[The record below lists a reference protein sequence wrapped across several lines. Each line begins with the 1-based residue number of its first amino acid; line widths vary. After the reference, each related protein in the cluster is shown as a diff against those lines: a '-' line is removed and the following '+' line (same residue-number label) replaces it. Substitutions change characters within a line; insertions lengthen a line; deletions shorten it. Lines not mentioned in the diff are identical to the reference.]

1 MRFVAFDLLA
11 VDGESL
17 LDEPFA
23 RRRERLE
30 KLVRKPLDLTPWT
43 TDRAEAD
50 PGCRAPRA

>member
-1 MRFVAFDLLA
+1 MDPLLERLELLLA
-11 VDGESL
+11 LDGESL

-43 TDRAEAD
+43 REA
-50 PGCRAPRA
+50 APWLQGAGA